1 MNKKVVLAVADG
13 VGDRPCEIL
22 GGKTPLEYA
31 STPNLDKLASSGT
44 TGIMDVLGA
53 GIPIGTDLGH
63 MILFGYGPEDYPG
76 RGPIEAFGRE
86 IELQAGDVAFR
97 SNFATVNDKL
107 CVVDRRAGRIRKS
120 TNLLAESLN
129 GIEIDGIKIIFKE
142 ATEHRA
148 VLILRGPGLSSNIT
162 DTDPKVA
169 GIDVDYKKCKSKDNK
184 PESVF
189 TAEILNKFLLK
200 ANEILSKHP
209 VNLERVNQGLLP
221 ANFILTRGAGI
232 MPNIEKI
239 SDKLNLKGACVAA
252 EGTVLGVARLAGF
265 TPLTSETMTGN
276 IDTDVYAKAKMTIEA
291 LKEHDF
297 VLVNL
302 KATDLFGHDGNP
314 EKKSKAVEVFDK
326 FIGLLLEANLENTI
340 ISVAADHS
348 TPCERMEHSGDP
360 VPILIAGPGIRQ
372 DRVTK
377 FDEISC
383 SYGGLGRIKG
393 KDLSNTLYD
402 YLEKVKKQGN

>member
-97 SNFATVNDKL
+97 SNFATVNNKL

-200 ANEILSKHP
+200 AHEILSKHP

-265 TPLTSETMTGN
+265 TPLTSDTMTGN

>member
-1 MNKKVVLAVADG
+1 MNKKVILAVADG

-22 GGKTPLEYA
+22 GGKTPLEFA
-31 STPNLDKLASSGT
+31 STPNLDKLASMGT

-53 GIPIGTDLGH
+53 GIPVGTDLGH
-63 MILFGYGPEDYPG
+63 MILFGYGLEDYPG

-97 SNFATVNDKL
+97 SNFATVNDEL
-107 CVVDRRAGRIRKS
+107 CVVDRRARRIREN

-129 GIEIDGIKIIFKE
+129 GIDIDGIKVLFKE

-148 VLILRGPGLSSNIT
+148 VLILRGPGLSANIT
-162 DTDPKVA
+162 DTDPKIA
-169 GIDVDYKKCKSKDNK
+169 GEDVSYKKCQSKDGK
-184 PESVF
+184 ADSIF
-189 TAEILNKFLLK
+189 TAEVLNKFLLK
-200 ANEILSKHP
+200 ANEILSDHP
-209 VNLERVNQGLLP
+209 VNKQRVSQGLLP

-232 MPNIEKI
+232 MPDLEKI
-239 SDKLNLKGACVAA
+239 SDKLNIKGACVAA

-265 TPLTSETMTGN
+265 TALTSATMTGN
-276 IDTDVYAKAKMTIEA
+276 IDTDVYAKAKMAVEA
-291 LKEHDF
+291 LEENDF
-297 VLVNL
+297 VLVNI

-314 EKKSKAVEVFDK
+314 EKKAQAVEVFDE
-326 FIGLLLEANLENTI
+326 FIGHLLEANLENTI
-340 ISVAADHS
+340 IAVAADHS

-360 VPILIAGPGIRQ
+360 VPVLISGPGIRQ

-402 YLEKVKKQGN
+402 FLEKTKKQGN

>member
-97 SNFATVNDKL
+97 SNFATVNNKL

-200 ANEILSKHP
+200 AHEILSKHP

-265 TPLTSETMTGN
+265 TPLTSDTMTGN

-402 YLEKVKKQGN
+402 LSLIHI